1 MSARVLLTIEYI
13 AAARSPP
20 GIAAGEQPIASA
32 AELLMHYNRLETSN
46 YRFSGEGARV
56 SWRCRGL
63 SDPGLSVS
71 VAPFSPRGGA
81 VSALKGLTHG
91 ETDDDEDEEDE
102 PAPAGVPVVW
112 VYVGGAALGVSLLLN
127 LILLLR

>member
-81 VSALKGLTHG
+81 VSALAFARYGPQVREEEDRKGLCDG
-91 ETDDDEDEEDE
+91 FSRARVGLS
-102 PAPAGVPVVW
+102 PARH
-112 VYVGGAALGVSLLLN
+112 GVSPP
-127 LILLLR
+127 

>member
-81 VSALKGLTHG
+81 VSALKGLGSLTRRRRYRFRLPAERRTGRRERRGRGWRG
-91 ETDDDEDEEDE
+91 EGDGCT
-102 PAPAGVPVVW
+102 
-112 VYVGGAALGVSLLLN
+112 
-127 LILLLR
+127 R